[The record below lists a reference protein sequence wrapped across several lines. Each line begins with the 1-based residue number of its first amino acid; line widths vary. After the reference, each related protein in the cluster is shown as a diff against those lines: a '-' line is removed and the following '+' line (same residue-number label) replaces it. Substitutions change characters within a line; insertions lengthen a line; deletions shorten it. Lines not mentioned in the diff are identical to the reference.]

1 MKKILAGL
9 LSALIIFSSL
19 PGKAFAA
26 NPSLSVSIQSAN
38 YTPSLTY
45 ANNTTTA
52 TGGKVYFKVL
62 ITNNE
67 SGTSANNVKLHVELP
82 TNGQNN
88 HSIVATVQADNAST
102 VTANNNVSITNSA
115 GILSYISGSTVLDWA
130 TGTVGTYT
138 NEVITPYDTQTSGYL
153 VFDSSPLLD
162 GSSHTI
168 QLVFQTNVVE
178 KAISGSTTSGGGSA
192 GGPCSD
198 TKPQNISLT
207 SVTRVSPTSVKLN
220 WTKGDATSFQ
230 VKYGVVS
237 NQYIYGTTTS
247 GTELTVNALDPNA
260 KYFFAVTPL
269 KGCNP
274 GALSNEGSVDPV
286 GVINTAN
293 VGVGNLVQGVSS
305 NIKSDITKA
314 PAESTGT
321 INPYATAKPTIK
333 DSKEASKSATN
344 SATPKATTS
353 PINIPLTAGAKVM
366 IGLGILALLG
376 AAGLVMRSSTPT
388 QSVKRGRGRPR
399 KSR

>member
-1 MKKILAGL
+1 M
-9 LSALIIFSSL
+9 
-19 PGKAFAA
+19 
-26 NPSLSVSIQSAN
+26 
-38 YTPSLTY
+38 
-45 ANNTTTA
+45 
-52 TGGKVYFKVL
+52 
-62 ITNNE
+62 
-67 SGTSANNVKLHVELP
+67 
-82 TNGQNN
+82 
-88 HSIVATVQADNAST
+88 
-102 VTANNNVSITNSA
+102 
-115 GILSYISGSTVLDWA
+115 
-130 TGTVGTYT
+130 
-138 NEVITPYDTQTSGYL
+138 
-153 VFDSSPLLD
+153 
-162 GSSHTI
+162 
-168 QLVFQTNVVE
+168 
-178 KAISGSTTSGGGSA
+178 
-192 GGPCSD
+192 
-198 TKPQNISLT
+198 
-207 SVTRVSPTSVKLN
+207 
-220 WTKGDATSFQ
+220 
-230 VKYGVVS
+230 VS

-247 GTELTVNALDPNA
+247 STELTVNALDPNS
-260 KYFFAVTPL
+260 KYFFAITPL
-269 KGCNP
+269 KGCSP
-274 GALSNEGSVDPV
+274 GALSNERSVDPV